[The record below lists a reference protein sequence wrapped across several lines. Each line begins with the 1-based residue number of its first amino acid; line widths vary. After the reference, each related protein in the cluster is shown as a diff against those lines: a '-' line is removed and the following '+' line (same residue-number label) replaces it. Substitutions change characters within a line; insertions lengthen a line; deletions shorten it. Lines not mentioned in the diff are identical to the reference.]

1 MDCNK
6 RILLLIFN
14 LFWCFIDGRQLQ
26 ERSYK
31 EIAALFNG
39 YKENDE
45 RAMIFVNLYLNK
57 AKSEN
62 NLKKLIRGYEE
73 AIYYS
78 EKPERKLLYADSAIV
93 FAIKYGDHDK
103 IARSYL
109 GKGIV
114 YYYNFRQYKPAL
126 DEYLIA
132 FKYSKNSKDLYLKNK
147 ITYHLGMVKSY
158 LGYYKQAVENF
169 IETANYFERY
179 AKEDENT
186 TVKINNERGYFNSIY
201 RLSTCYKHLHLYQKE
216 DSLINIGLAGLQK
229 RSEFL
234 PELGLFRK
242 GKGIQLLRQDRPAE
256 ALEELTAAR
265 DILSRVEDHAS
276 LTNVY
281 FYMGNSYLQKNDRTH
296 AINYFKKVDSLVN
309 KFRFITPEIRSNYEI
324 LINDAKSKKDKDSQ
338 LYYTGQLL
346 KADSIINADFA
357 MLSAKLYR
365 EYDTDTLMEEKK
377 KLEKKHDK
385 DLALIYIAVGT
396 GMISMSYIIVRSR
409 KRERRLTLQYRH
421 LLTRLQESERQQPA
435 KDLPLHTDEK
445 SLYSAE
451 IIEDILNKLKE
462 FENQKLFLEQNLTV
476 PTVAKM
482 MGSNR
487 THLSYVLNVHIGIT
501 FPSYLKQLRIN
512 YITKLLLEDSKYLN
526 YSIDA
531 LAVECGMTNRQKFSS
546 HFLEINGMRPTD
558 FIRKRQQ
565 ELRDN

>member
-1 MDCNK
+1 MHYYK

-14 LFWCFIDGRQLQ
+14 LFWCFIDGHQFPK
-26 ERSYK
+26 RSYK
-31 EIAALFNG
+31 EIAALFNA

-45 RAMIFVNLYLNK
+45 RAMVFVNLYLKK
-57 AKSEN
+57 AKNER
-62 NLKKLIRGYEE
+62 NLNKLIRGYEE

-78 EKPERKLLYADSAIV
+78 EEPERKLLYADSAIV
-93 FAIKYGDHDK
+93 YAVKSGDDDK

-114 YYYNFRQYKPAL
+114 YYYNRRQYKPAL

-132 FKYSKNSKDLYLKNK
+132 FKYSKSSKDLYLKNK

-158 LGYYKQAVENF
+158 LGYYKEAVEHF
-169 IETANYFERY
+169 IEAGNYFEKM
-179 AKEDENT
+179 AKDDENA

-216 DSLINIGLAGLQK
+216 DSLINIGLVGLQK
-229 RSEFL
+229 RSELL

-242 GKGIQLLRQDRPAE
+242 GKGIQLLRQGRPVE
-256 ALEELTAAR
+256 ALEQLVAAR

-281 FYMGNSYLQKNDRTH
+281 FYMGKSYLEKNDRTR

-309 KFRFITPEIRSNYEI
+309 RFRFITPEIRSNYEN
-324 LINDAKSKKDKDSQ
+324 LIDDAKSKNDKDSQ

-377 KLEKKHDK
+377 ELEKKHDK

-409 KRERRLTLQYRH
+409 KRERMLTLQYRQ
-421 LLTRLQESERQQPA
+421 LLTRLQESEKQQPA
-435 KDLPLHTDEK
+435 QDLPVNPDEK
-445 SLYSAE
+445 SLYSPE
-451 IIEDILNKLKE
+451 VIEDILNKLKE
-462 FENQKLFLEQNLTV
+462 FENQKLFLTQNLTV

-487 THLSYVLNVHIGIT
+487 THLSYVLNVHMGIT

-565 ELRDN
+565 ELRDH